1 MRFGLEIPH
10 GNPYGDR
17 TTFPAQSSVLDEEAL
32 LHRVVGDYDIPSP
45 QACLFLSRGDSD
57 VYRIYTEGPRYY
69 LKVYRPPHSLAWAE
83 SEARFVTGLSHL
95 GIPVV
100 GVAKRRDGAFATQVV
115 ASEGR
120 RPALVFQEAPGAQ
133 LAPVD
138 TDACLRFGAA
148 LGELHQAADAL
159 DEDYA
164 FRMFDCDYVSQALL
178 PFAERL
184 IDEDVRGSLRAL
196 LKTLRSR
203 LQQFST
209 GAPGFGLCHA
219 DLVLSNVRLGD
230 DGSIVFL
237 DFGNAAFTWRACDL
251 AVVHQTLFRRQAQD
265 PHDRLWGAFLRGYS
279 QVRELPEGSGRNLP
293 LFLLLRKVSWIAG
306 VMASCPLRM
315 GTETFDHKWVREQM
329 PGLGE
334 LAANLP
340 RV

>member
-1 MRFGLEIPH
+1 MRFGLEIPY
-10 GNPYGDR
+10 GNAHGDR

-100 GVAKRRDGAFATQVV
+100 GVVERKDGAFATQVV

-120 RPALVFQEAPGAQ
+120 RPALVFQEAPDAQ

-148 LGELHQAADAL
+148 LAKLHQAADAL

-164 FRMFDCDYVSQALL
+164 FRVFDCDYVSQALL

-184 IDEDVRGSLRAL
+184 IDRDDRATLRAL
-196 LKTLRSR
+196 VKTMRSR
-203 LQQFST
+203 LQYFST
-209 GAPGFGLCHA
+209 SPPGFGLCHA

-230 DGSIVFL
+230 DGSIVFF

-251 AVVHQTLFRRQAQD
+251 AVAHQTLARRQAQA
-265 PHDRLWGAFLRGYS
+265 PHDLLWGAFQRGYA
-279 QVRELPEGSGRNLP
+279 QVRELPEGTEQKLP

-315 GTETFDHKWVREQM
+315 GIETFSHEWVKEQM
-329 PGLGE
+329 PGLCE
-334 LAANLP
+334 LAATLP
-340 RV
+340 KV